1 MNGASFLAAGLL
13 LASGGIVH
21 AQEVKKFVSATFQDI
36 LLRVL
41 SRDGES
47 GAILTVKAREDAPRP
62 GIDLELVL
70 QEVPNTDD
78 VIVTL
83 RQHLM
88 SGGVHEE
95 YLLRKD
101 DALRDELRRRRSLAA
116 LEIERERRLTQKHSE
131 EIPVLSGGRLKA
143 GMTFAQVE
151 ALTGKPLAMP
161 PIQAAGTVVWV
172 FADKTLTFKNERLAE
187 MRLEKSP

>member
-1 MNGASFLAAGLL
+1 MGPKPGWPAGVSVAGLTRR
-13 LASGGIVH
+13 AG
-21 AQEVKKFVSATFQDI
+21 AFVSATFQDI
-36 LLRVL
+36 LLRVS

>member
-1 MNGASFLAAGLL
+1 MSRTSFVAAGLV
-13 LASGGIVH
+13 LASGILLH
-21 AQEVKKFVSATFQDI
+21 AREDKAFVSATFQDI
-36 LLRVL
+36 LLRVS

-101 DALRDELRRRRSLAA
+101 DAIRDELRRRRSLAA
-116 LEIERERRLTQKHSE
+116 LEIERARRLTQKHSE

-172 FADKTLTFKNERLAE
+172 FADKILTFKNERLAE
-187 MRLEKSP
+187 MRLEKTP

>member
-1 MNGASFLAAGLL
+1 MSRTSFVTAGLVLACGVL
-13 LASGGIVH
+13 LH
-21 AQEVKKFVSATFQDI
+21 AREDKAFVSATFQDI
-36 LLRVL
+36 LLRVS

-70 QEVPNTDD
+70 QEVADTED

-88 SGGVHEE
+88 SGGLHEE

-101 DALRDELRRRRSLAA
+101 DAIRDELRRRRSLAA
-116 LEIERERRLTQKHSE
+116 LEIERERRLTRKHAE
-131 EIPVLSGGRLKA
+131 EIPVLSGGRLEA
-143 GMTFAQVE
+143 GMTFAEVE
-151 ALTGKPLAMP
+151 ARLGKPLATP

-172 FADKTLTFKNERLAE
+172 FGDKTLTFKNERLAE
-187 MRLEKSP
+187 MRLEKAR

>member
-1 MNGASFLAAGLL
+1 MNRASFLAAGLL

-187 MRLEKSP
+187 MRLEKTP

>member
-1 MNGASFLAAGLL
+1 MNRASFLAAGLL

>member
-1 MNGASFLAAGLL
+1 MSRTWFVAAGLVLACGVL
-13 LASGGIVH
+13 LH
-21 AQEVKKFVSATFQDI
+21 AREGKAFVSATFQDI
-36 LLRVL
+36 LLRVS

-47 GAILTVKAREDAPRP
+47 GAILTVKAKEDAPRP

>member
-1 MNGASFLAAGLL
+1 
-13 LASGGIVH
+13 
-21 AQEVKKFVSATFQDI
+21 
-36 LLRVL
+36 
-41 SRDGES
+41 
-47 GAILTVKAREDAPRP
+47 
-62 GIDLELVL
+62 
-70 QEVPNTDD
+70 
-78 VIVTL
+78 
-83 RQHLM
+83 M

-116 LEIERERRLTQKHSE
+116 LEIERERRLAQKHSE

-151 ALTGKPLAMP
+151 ALTGKPLATP

-187 MRLEKSP
+187 MRLEKTP

>member
-1 MNGASFLAAGLL
+1 MSRTWFVAAGLVLAGVVL
-13 LASGGIVH
+13 LH
-21 AQEVKKFVSATFQDI
+21 AREDKAFVSATFQDI
-36 LLRVL
+36 LLRVS

-47 GAILTVKAREDAPRP
+47 GAILTVKAKEDAPRP

>member
-1 MNGASFLAAGLL
+1 MNRASFLAAGLL

-21 AQEVKKFVSATFQDI
+21 APEVKKFVSATFQDI
-36 LLRVL
+36 LLRVS

>member
-1 MNGASFLAAGLL
+1 MNRASFLAAGLL

-36 LLRVL
+36 LLRVS

-47 GAILTVKAREDAPRP
+47 GAILTVKASEDAPRP
-62 GIDLELVL
+62 GIDLEMLL

-78 VIVTL
+78 VMVTL

-151 ALTGKPLAMP
+151 ALTGKPLATP

>member
-1 MNGASFLAAGLL
+1 MSRTWFVAAGLVLAGGVL
-13 LASGGIVH
+13 LH
-21 AQEVKKFVSATFQDI
+21 AREDKAFVSATFRDI
-36 LLRVL
+36 LLRVS

>member
-1 MNGASFLAAGLL
+1 MLPWLL
-13 LASGGIVH
+13 LHFMIGLVGTWMARKYAIHRELSGGGM
-21 AQEVKKFVSATFQDI
+21 S
-36 LLRVL
+36 RVF
-41 SRDGES
+41 
-47 GAILTVKAREDAPRP
+47 
-62 GIDLELVL
+62 
-70 QEVPNTDD
+70 
-78 VIVTL
+78 
-83 RQHLM
+83 
-88 SGGVHEE
+88 
-95 YLLRKD
+95 
-101 DALRDELRRRRSLAA
+101 AA
-116 LEIERERRLTQKHSE
+116 LEIERERRLTQRHSE